1 MRGVLMKF
9 IEGFLIL
16 KFKRGSKKGQE
27 YIKNTK
33 RYIWIV
39 PDYLLNDIELGD
51 EVLVNSTRYD
61 NKNKKYKPAKE
72 KVLVVNIFEKDEE
85 PIKRKMVLK
94 ILKKNK
100 TKNDLYI
107 KNFRRKILLKKGGI
121 FASFFYK
128 IFC

>member
-1 MRGVLMKF
+1 MKF

-61 NKNKKYKPAKE
+61 NKNKNLQPSWHFVLYHLVLDSKY
-72 KVLVVNIFEKDEE
+72 
-85 PIKRKMVLK
+85 
-94 ILKKNK
+94 
-100 TKNDLYI
+100 
-107 KNFRRKILLKKGGI
+107 
-121 FASFFYK
+121 
-128 IFC
+128 

>member
-51 EVLVNSTRYD
+51 EV
-61 NKNKKYKPAKE
+61 
-72 KVLVVNIFEKDEE
+72 
-85 PIKRKMVLK
+85 
-94 ILKKNK
+94 
-100 TKNDLYI
+100 
-107 KNFRRKILLKKGGI
+107 
-121 FASFFYK
+121 
-128 IFC
+128 

>member
-1 MRGVLMKF
+1 MKF

-94 ILKKNK
+94 ILKKNT
-100 TKNDLYI
+100 TKNDL
-107 KNFRRKILLKKGGI
+107 
-121 FASFFYK
+121 
-128 IFC
+128 